1 MVNKILNI
9 TLVIL
14 CENPSYH
21 HEFLCIKFHAIL
33 PKEKFHANKMAHN

>member
-14 CENPSYH
+14 CENPSY

-33 PKEKFHANKMAHN
+33 PKEKFHANKMAHD